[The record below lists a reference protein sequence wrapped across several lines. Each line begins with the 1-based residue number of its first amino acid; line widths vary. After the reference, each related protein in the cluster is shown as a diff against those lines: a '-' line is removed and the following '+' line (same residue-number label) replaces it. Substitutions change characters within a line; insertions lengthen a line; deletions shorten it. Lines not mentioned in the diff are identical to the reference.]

1 MPRRFSG
8 HAEAMTVHVSIPPS
22 LLAGLAAR
30 AATGRVIL
38 GIAGPPGSGKTT
50 LARAVVTALAQDEPP
65 VTAVHVP
72 QDGFHLPNAELER
85 LGLRDRKGTPETF
98 DAAAFADLLQALRD
112 NPDADAEAPDYD
124 RTIHEPVPGRIA
136 IPASARV
143 IIADGLYVTYDEGDW
158 ARVRDCLDGVWWLD
172 VPWDLARERLDARHV
187 AGGRAP
193 DDASAWADRVDATTT
208 ALVAGGRERA
218 DAVLTWRDR
227 AWEIA

>member
-1 MPRRFSG
+1 
-8 HAEAMTVHVSIPPS
+8 MTVDVSIPPS
-22 LLAGLAAR
+22 LLAGLAAS
-30 AATGRVIL
+30 AKNGRVIL

-50 LARAVVTALAQDEPP
+50 LARAVVKALAEDEPP
-65 VTAVHVP
+65 VTAAHVP
-72 QDGFHLPNAELER
+72 QDGFHLTNAELDR
-85 LGLRDRKGTPETF
+85 LGLRERKGTPETF
-98 DAAAFADLLQALRD
+98 DAAAFADLLRSLRD
-112 NPDADAEAPDYD
+112 NPAADAVAPDYD

-143 IIADGLYVTYDEGDW
+143 IIADGLYVAHDEGEW
-158 ARVRDCLDGVWWLD
+158 ARVSECLDVVWWLD
-172 VPWDLARERLDARHV
+172 VPWDLARERLVARHV

-208 ALVAGGRERA
+208 ALVASGRERA